1 MKQLPGRARPR
12 WIQLV
17 MTGVI
22 TVVATIWLVSLLPF
36 LLLFSLVFAVML
48 IPVVRRLHHEM
59 DEAGLNIGMAQR
71 AGRRSTV
78 DVTPWHRQL
87 RNVMNQL
94 LNRSPTID
102 R

>member
-1 MKQLPGRARPR
+1 
-12 WIQLV
+12 
-17 MTGVI
+17 MTGVV
-22 TVVATIWLVSLLPF
+22 TAVATIWMVSLLPF
-36 LLLFSLVFAVML
+36 LLLFTLVFAVLL
-48 IPVVRRLHHEM
+48 IPVVRRLRREM
-59 DEAGLNIGMAQR
+59 DEAGLDPRMQQQP
-71 AGRRSTV
+71 GRRSTV

>member
-1 MKQLPGRARPR
+1 
-12 WIQLV
+12 
-17 MTGVI
+17 MTGVV
-22 TVVATIWLVSLLPF
+22 TAVATIWMVSLLPF
-36 LLLFSLVFAVML
+36 LLLFTLVFAVLL
-48 IPVVRRLHHEM
+48 IPVVRRLRREM
-59 DEAGLNIGMAQR
+59 DEAGLHPGMQQQP
-71 AGRRSTV
+71 GRRSTV

>member
-17 MTGVI
+17 MKGVI
-22 TVVATIWLVSLLPF
+22 TAVATIWLVSLLSF

-48 IPVVRRLHHEM
+48 IPVVRRSRHEM
-59 DEAGLNIGMAQR
+59 DEAGLNFGMDQR
-71 AGRRSTV
+71 SWRRLMV

-87 RNVMNQL
+87 RNLWDQL

>member
-17 MTGVI
+17 MTGVV
-22 TVVATIWLVSLLPF
+22 TAVATIWMVSLLPF
-36 LLLFSLVFAVML
+36 LLLFTLVFAALL
-48 IPVVRRLHHEM
+48 IPVVRRLRREM
-59 DEAGLNIGMAQR
+59 DEAGLNPEIHQQP
-71 AGRRSTV
+71 GRRSTV

-87 RNVMNQL
+87 RNVMTQL

>member
-1 MKQLPGRARPR
+1 
-12 WIQLV
+12 
-17 MTGVI
+17 MTGVV
-22 TVVATIWLVSLLPF
+22 TAVATIWMVSLLPF
-36 LLLFSLVFAVML
+36 LLLFTLVFAVLL
-48 IPVVRRLHHEM
+48 IPVVRRLRREM
-59 DEAGLNIGMAQR
+59 DEARLHPGMQQQT
-71 AGRRSTV
+71 GGRSTV

>member
-1 MKQLPGRARPR
+1 MKQLPGRSKPR

-17 MTGVI
+17 TTGVM
-22 TVVATIWLVSLLPF
+22 TTVATIWLMSLLPF
-36 LLLFSLVFAVML
+36 LLLFTLVFAVLL
-48 IPVVRRLHHEM
+48 IPVVRRLRYEM
-59 DEAGLNIGMAQR
+59 DEAGLNPGIDQR
-71 AGRRSTV
+71 PGRRSTV

-87 RNVMNQL
+87 RNMMNQL

>member
-1 MKQLPGRARPR
+1 
-12 WIQLV
+12 
-17 MTGVI
+17 MTGVF
-22 TVVATIWLVSLLPF
+22 TAVATIWMVSLLPF
-36 LLLFSLVFAVML
+36 LLLFTLVFAVLL
-48 IPVVRRLHHEM
+48 IRVVRRLRREM
-59 DEAGLNIGMAQR
+59 DEAGLNPGMQQQP
-71 AGRRSTV
+71 GRRSTV

>member
-1 MKQLPGRARPR
+1 
-12 WIQLV
+12 
-17 MTGVI
+17 MTGVF
-22 TVVATIWLVSLLPF
+22 TAVATIWMVSLLPF
-36 LLLFSLVFAVML
+36 LLLFTLVFAVLL
-48 IPVVRRLHHEM
+48 IPVVRRLRREM
-59 DEAGLNIGMAQR
+59 DEAGLNPAMHQQPE
-71 AGRRSTV
+71 RRSTM

>member
-12 WIQLV
+12 WIQLI
-17 MTGVI
+17 MTGVTTAI
-22 TVVATIWLVSLLPF
+22 AIIWMVSLLPF
-36 LLLFSLVFAVML
+36 LLLFTLVFAVLL
-48 IPVVRRLHHEM
+48 IPVIRRLRLEM
-59 DEAGLNIGMAQR
+59 DEAGLNPGVHQQP
-71 AGRRSTV
+71 GRRSTV

-94 LNRSPTID
+94 LKRSPTID

>member
-1 MKQLPGRARPR
+1 
-12 WIQLV
+12 
-17 MTGVI
+17 MTGVV
-22 TVVATIWLVSLLPF
+22 TAVATIWMVSLLPF
-36 LLLFSLVFAVML
+36 LLLFTLVFAVLL
-48 IPVVRRLHHEM
+48 IPVVRRLRREM
-59 DEAGLNIGMAQR
+59 DEAGLHPGMQQQTE
-71 AGRRSTV
+71 GRSTV

>member
-1 MKQLPGRARPR
+1 
-12 WIQLV
+12 

-22 TVVATIWLVSLLPF
+22 TAVATIWLVSLLPF
-36 LLLFSLVFAVML
+36 LLLFSLVIAVML
-48 IPVVRRLHHEM
+48 IPVVRRLRHEM
-59 DEAGLNIGMAQR
+59 DEAGLNNGMTQR
-71 AGRRSTV
+71 PGRRSTV

-87 RNVMNQL
+87 RNLMDQL

>member
-1 MKQLPGRARPR
+1 MKKLPGRARPR

-17 MTGVI
+17 ITGVV
-22 TVVATIWLVSLLPF
+22 TAVATIWMVSLLPF
-36 LLLFSLVFAVML
+36 LLLFTLVFAVLL
-48 IPVVRRLHHEM
+48 IPVVRRLRREM
-59 DEAGLNIGMAQR
+59 DEAGLNPGMHQQP
-71 AGRRSTV
+71 GRRSAV